1 MSHHLS
7 NRASRDLGPWLPVS
21 PCTPRSCI
29 TPPAAPAGGWLRLYR
44 YLAALGLVTVA
55 VVLSVVARLLRSPL
69 RARLARAWTTV
80 AVGALGI
87 RRTIRA
93 SGTAPRGALVVA
105 NHISWLDP
113 LVLAAWRPCRMV
125 SEIEVSTWPVIGNVV
140 ASSGTIFH
148 DRDNLRLLPVTIEK
162 VTRALRRGDTVVVF
176 PEATTLCGGEMG
188 RFHPAFFQA
197 AIDAGVPVRPL
208 ALRYRAAGRMA
219 TDPAYIGEDTMAIS
233 MRRIVRSS
241 GMIAEVIELP
251 EITTGD
257 LPGSRYDRRVLAG
270 LAQAAVAGA
279 LSEDTTAPVVQ
290 YPKER
295 CPVSDSALVTMS

>member
-1 MSHHLS
+1 MS
-7 NRASRDLGPWLPVS
+7 PWLPVS

-29 TPPAAPAGGWLRLYR
+29 TLPAASAGIRLRLSR

-69 RARLARAWTTV
+69 RARLARAWTKV
-80 AVGALGI
+80 AVRALGI
-87 RRTIRA
+87 RRTV
-93 SGTAPRGALVVA
+93 STSDTATHGALVVA
-105 NHISWLDP
+105 NHISWVDP

-125 SEIEVSTWPVIGNVV
+125 SEIEVSTWPVIGAVV

-162 VTRALRRGDTVVVF
+162 VTQALRQGDTVVVF

-208 ALRYRAAGRMA
+208 ALRYRAGGRMA
-219 TDPAYIGEDTMAIS
+219 TDPAYIGEDTMASS

-241 GMIAEVIELP
+241 GVVAEVIELP
-251 EITTGD
+251 EIATGD

-270 LAQAAVAGA
+270 LAWAAVSGA
-279 LSEDTTAPVVQ
+279 LRPDTVAPAVQ

-295 CPVSDSALVTMS
+295 CPVSDNALVTVS

>member
-1 MSHHLS
+1 MS
-7 NRASRDLGPWLPVS
+7 PWLPVS

-29 TPPAAPAGGWLRLYR
+29 TPPAASAGIRLRLSR

-69 RARLARAWTTV
+69 RARLARAWTKV
-80 AVGALGI
+80 AVRALGI
-87 RRTIRA
+87 RRTVSA
-93 SGTAPRGALVVA
+93 SDTATHGALVVA
-105 NHISWLDP
+105 NHISWVDP

-125 SEIEVSTWPVIGNVV
+125 SEIEVSTWPVIGAVV

-162 VTRALRRGDTVVVF
+162 VTQALRQGDTVVVF
-176 PEATTLCGGEMG
+176 PEATTLCGGEIG

-208 ALRYRAAGRMA
+208 ALRYRAGGRMA
-219 TDPAYIGEDTMAIS
+219 TDPAYLGEDTMANS

-241 GMIAEVIELP
+241 GVVAEVIELP
-251 EITTGD
+251 EIATGD

-270 LAQAAVAGA
+270 LAWAAVSGA
-279 LSEDTTAPVVQ
+279 LRPDTVAPAVQ

-295 CPVSDSALVTMS
+295 CPVSDNALVTAS